1 MMVREIRAGLA
12 HLLDRFEPDRYRA
25 LLEVL
30 GTFGTRDTLSR
41 IHLREPQRIV
51 QPLETPAHSAQARI
65 H

>member
-1 MMVREIRAGLA
+1 MMVREIRIGLA
-12 HLLDRFEPDRYRA
+12 HLLNRFEPDRYRA

-41 IHLREPQRIV
+41 IHLREPKGIV
-51 QPLETPAHSAQARI
+51 QPLDAPAHSAEARI